1 MSENKN
7 KHKNHEINK
16 QIKKKGQKQKK
27 KIYKTKKEKHQQN
40 LSHTSSSCANRIHT
54 ENTQLIINQPLYP
67 FFTKHQLV

>member
-7 KHKNHEINK
+7 KHKNHKINK

-27 KIYKTKKEKHQQN
+27 IYKTKKKKHQLN
-40 LSHTSSSCANRIHT
+40 LSRTSSSCASRIHT